1 MTQLALGDPIVN
13 AIGERIQ
20 PKLVDIGWSIGGEE
34 SSPLSEYICLMIV
47 NGKKQDQ
54 IAAELSGDLLGLAE
68 GDSSA
73 VEFAKWLFD
82 LVEELKRTMG
92 EGGQE
97 GNNINN
103 NAPQGADDANGGDME
118 MNDSHDVQEG
128 QDGM

>member
-20 PKLVDIGWSIGGEE
+20 PKLVEIGWSIGGEE

-47 NGKKQDQ
+47 NGKQQDQ

-97 GNNINN
+97 ENINN
-103 NAPQGADDANGGDME
+103 NASKGADDANGDDME
-118 MNDSHDVQEG
+118 MKDSHDVQEG